1 MTEILTSIATWA
13 EQQPQ
18 AIALENHE
26 ISITYRDLW
35 SRIEY
40 LSRQFRDQNVS
51 ILALAGDNHPE
62 WICVDLAALHAGV
75 TLIPI
80 PTFFSQQQVEH
91 ILRDAAVDH
100 LAFMASP
107 ITDRAPAEF
116 VSNDQQST
124 VFLGGDVFLRALANT
139 PPQPGSRMADV
150 AKITYTSGSTG
161 QPKGVCLSSQTL
173 DAVSKALTGA
183 IQISDAF
190 THLCTLPLATLLEN
204 VAGVYCTLMKGQRCV
219 IPSLHEL
226 GFQGSS
232 RLDAAT
238 WVGQLQHWQPA
249 TLILTPEL
257 LKLLVLSCMRLNWR
271 PDHFQFIAVGGGK
284 VSREMLEQAQSIG
297 LPVFEGYGLS
307 ECASVVA
314 VNTSRHHRPG
324 SVGKPLPHV
333 SVTLADDGEIL
344 VSGNAY
350 SGYLNDTVLPH
361 QAIKCSTKEVIECSA
376 KEVIESSSSEPNTVT
391 QIVHTGDF
399 GRFDEDGY
407 LYVLGRKKNLIINA
421 YGRNINPEW
430 IESELT
436 GVPQILQAAVFGE
449 GEPGLA
455 ALITPAPEVSFT
467 QINELM
473 ERINQDLPDYA
484 RIVQWSINQIPF
496 TPHNGQLTENGRL
509 KRTVIANAYQD
520 TLDQL
525 FKAIQSDKYLNGAL
539 S

>member
-1 MTEILTSIATWA
+1 MAKILSSIASWA
-13 EQQPQ
+13 QQQPQ

-26 ISITYRDLW
+26 ISINYQDLW
-35 SRIEY
+35 SRIEF
-40 LSRQFRDQNVS
+40 LAQQFKDHNVS
-51 ILALAGDNHPE
+51 VLALAGDNHPE

-91 ILRDAAVDH
+91 ILHDAAVDH
-100 LAFMASP
+100 LAFMASQIP
-107 ITDRAPAEF
+107 QQTR
-116 VSNDQQST
+116 VLSNDKDDT
-124 VFLGGDVFLRALANT
+124 LFLGGNLFLKAITPGHRQNRLANI
-139 PPQPGSRMADV
+139 

-161 QPKGVCLSSQTL
+161 QPKGVCLTTETL
-173 DAVSKALTGA
+173 DAVSTALTQA
-183 IQISDAF
+183 INITSSF

-204 VAGVYCTLMKGQRCV
+204 VAGVYCTLMKGQRCA
-219 IPSLHEL
+219 IPSLVEL

-232 RLDAAT
+232 KLDAAT
-238 WVGQLQHWQPA
+238 WIGQLQHFKPA
-249 TLILTPEL
+249 TMILTPEL
-257 LKLLVLSCMRLNWR
+257 LKLLVLSCLRLNWR
-271 PDHFQFIAVGGGK
+271 PDHFEFIAVGGGK
-284 VSREMLEQAQSIG
+284 VSGKMLQQAQDIE

-314 VNTSRHHRPG
+314 VNTPHQQRPG
-324 SVGKPLPHV
+324 SVGKPLSHV

-350 SGYLNDTVLPH
+350 SGYLNDSSISSRSSATLPL
-361 QAIKCSTKEVIECSA
+361 
-376 KEVIESSSSEPNTVT
+376 ESPAAA

-421 YGRNINPEW
+421 YGRNISPEW

-436 GVPQILQAAVFGE
+436 GIPQILQAAVFGE

-455 ALITPAPEVSFT
+455 ALITPAPDTSLS
-467 QINELM
+467 QINALM
-473 ERINQDLPDYA
+473 EQLNQKLPDYA
-484 RIVQWSINQIPF
+484 RIYQWSINQIPF
-496 TPHNGQLTENGRL
+496 SPHNGQLTENGRL
-509 KRTVIANAYQD
+509 KRAVIANAYQD
-520 TLDQL
+520 TLSRMFQ
-525 FKAIQSDKYLNGAL
+525 AIQSDKYLNGAL